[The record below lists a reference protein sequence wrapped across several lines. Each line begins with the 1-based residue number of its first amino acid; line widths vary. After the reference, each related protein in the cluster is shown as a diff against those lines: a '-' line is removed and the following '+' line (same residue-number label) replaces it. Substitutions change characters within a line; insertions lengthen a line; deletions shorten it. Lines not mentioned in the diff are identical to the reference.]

1 MAYEEVGWSNY
12 RKNAD
17 TVEFTV
23 RDPTKKKID
32 VLRASNNKDFRT
44 CLGILK
50 KYGFHTNNGNKKQK
64 TEEKKNFKKEP
75 DFLDPDFKWLK
86 QGN

>member
-1 MAYEEVGWSNY
+1 MAYKEVGWSNY

-17 TVEFTV
+17 TIEFTV

-44 CLGILK
+44 CLGILR
-50 KYGFHTNNGNKKQK
+50 KYGFNTGNMNNNKK
-64 TEEKKNFKKEP
+64 EKKNFKKEP

-86 QGN
+86 EDN